1 MRHRVK
7 KYKNFKKKDIDHRN
21 AMLRN
26 LLTSFFTNHAMITT
40 EKQAKAIVGEIDR
53 LINVANN
60 KTEGLAIREIASI
73 LFTKEAGKSL
83 MTYVA
88 PKFKG
93 ITSGFTRITPI
104 KYRDGDAAKIVKLE
118 LVK

>member
-7 KYKNFKKKDIDHRN
+7 KFKNFKKKDLDHRN

-26 LLTSFFTNHAMITT
+26 LLTSFFTHKAMMTT
-40 EKQAKAIVGEIDR
+40 EKQARAIVGEIDR
-53 LINVANN
+53 LINVANS
-60 KTEGLAIREIASI
+60 KVEGLAIREIASI
-73 LFTKEAGKSL
+73 LFTKHAGIEL
-83 MTYVA
+83 MTQVA

-93 ITSGFTRITPI
+93 LTSGFTRITPI
-104 KYRDGDAAKIVKLE
+104 KYRDGDSAKVVKIE

>member
-26 LLTSFFTNHAMITT
+26 LLTSFFTHKAITTT

-53 LINVANN
+53 LINVANT
-60 KTEGLAIREIASI
+60 KETGLAIREIASI
-73 LFTKEAGKSL
+73 LFTKQAGIELLNHIAPQYKGL
-83 MTYVA
+83 M
-88 PKFKG
+88 
-93 ITSGFTRITPI
+93 SGFTRITPI
-104 KYRDGDAAKIVKLE
+104 KYRDGDSAKVVKLE